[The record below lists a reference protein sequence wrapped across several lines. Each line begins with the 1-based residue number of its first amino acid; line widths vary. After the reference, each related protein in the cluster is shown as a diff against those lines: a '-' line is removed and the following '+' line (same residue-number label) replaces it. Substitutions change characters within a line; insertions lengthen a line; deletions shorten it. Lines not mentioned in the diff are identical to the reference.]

1 MVSVDTG
8 VCNKTCLPWLMI
20 LLFSSAVYSTARGAV
35 IGRSFEKILITTQT
49 SILDTLRVI
58 DDTAFEIALVVDADE
73 RLIGTVT
80 DGDIRRGII
89 RGADLGSPISALM
102 NTRPITAQQ
111 NTPDDE
117 LLFLMTNRS
126 IKHLPVVDRQMRVVR
141 LVQLKD
147 LIARKPRPNVA
158 VIMAGGL
165 GSRLGEITRE
175 IPKPLLPVGGRPII
189 ALIIEQL
196 RRHGIENI
204 FVSINYKAEKIRQH
218 FAENPI
224 TGVSITFLEEEQF
237 LGTAGSLS
245 LLPMRPEQ
253 PFILMNADILS
264 PINFGN
270 LLEFHQ
276 TGAKPMT
283 VCTREFNFQ
292 IPYGVLQ
299 MRGDELLDIEEKPSH
314 SIFINAGVY
323 VLEPFLLEN
332 ISAGQRL
339 DMPDLIKLAINRL
352 GGVSCYPVSEFWLD
366 IGNPHDYSKAR
377 DSFASL
383 AGHYDF

>member
-1 MVSVDTG
+1 
-8 VCNKTCLPWLMI
+8 MI
-20 LLFSSAVYSTARGAV
+20 DG
-35 IGRSFEKILITTQT
+35 
-49 SILDTLRVI
+49 
-58 DDTAFEIALVVDADE
+58 DE
-73 RLIGTVT
+73 HLIGTVT
-80 DGDIRRGII
+80 DGNIRRGII
-89 RGADLGSPISALM
+89 RGADLSSPISGLM
-102 NTRPITAQQ
+102 NQQPITAPQT
-111 NTPDDE
+111 TPDDE

-175 IPKPLLPVGGRPII
+175 TPKPLLPVGGRPIL
-189 ALIIEQL
+189 ALITEQL
-196 RRHGIENI
+196 RRHGIETI
-204 FVSINYKAEKIRQH
+204 YISINYHADKIRKY
-218 FAENPI
+218 FAEHPVA
-224 TGVSITFLEEEQF
+224 GVHINFIEEKNF

-245 LLPMRPEQ
+245 LLPQRPTE
-253 PFILMNADILS
+253 PFILMNGDILS
-264 PINFGN
+264 PVNFGN
-270 LLEFHQ
+270 LLEFHN
-276 TGAKPMT
+276 TGAKPLT
-283 VCTREFNFQ
+283 VCTREFSFQ

-299 MRGDELLDIEEKPSH
+299 LRGDEILDIEEKPSH

-323 VLEPFLLEN
+323 VLEPTMLEHV
-332 ISAGQRL
+332 IPGQRL
-339 DMPDLIKLAINRL
+339 DMPDLIKLAINSL

-383 AGHYDF
+383 AGSYEF

>member
-1 MVSVDTG
+1 
-8 VCNKTCLPWLMI
+8 
-20 LLFSSAVYSTARGAV
+20 
-35 IGRSFEKILITTQT
+35 
-49 SILDTLRVI
+49 
-58 DDTAFEIALVVDADE
+58 
-73 RLIGTVT
+73 
-80 DGDIRRGII
+80 
-89 RGADLGSPISALM
+89 M
-102 NTRPITAQQ
+102 NQRPITAPQS
-111 NTPDDE
+111 TTDDE

-147 LIARKPRPNVA
+147 LIARKPRPNIA

-175 IPKPLLPVGGRPII
+175 TPKPLLPVGGRPIL
-189 ALIIEQL
+189 ALITEQL
-196 RRHGIENI
+196 RRHGIETI
-204 FVSINYKAEKIRQH
+204 YISINYHAEKIRKH
-218 FAENPI
+218 FADHPVP
-224 TGVSITFLEEEQF
+224 GVNIIFIEEEKF

-245 LLPMRPEQ
+245 LLPERPTE
-253 PFILMNADILS
+253 PFILMNGDILS
-264 PINFGN
+264 PVNFGN
-270 LLEFHQ
+270 LLEFHNM
-276 TGAKPMT
+276 GAKPLT

-299 MRGDELLDIEEKPSH
+299 LRGDELLDIEEKPSH

-323 VLEPFLLEN
+323 VLEPAMLEHVV
-332 ISAGQRL
+332 AGQRL
-339 DMPDLIKLAINRL
+339 DMPDLIKMAINSL

-383 AGHYDF
+383 AGSYEF

>member
-1 MVSVDTG
+1 MV
-8 VCNKTCLPWLMI
+8 
-20 LLFSSAVYSTARGAV
+20 
-35 IGRSFEKILITTQT
+35 
-49 SILDTLRVI
+49 
-58 DDTAFEIALVVDADE
+58 DE
-73 RLIGTVT
+73 QLQLIGTVT

-89 RGADLGSPISALM
+89 RGADLTSPIENLM
-102 NTRPITAQQ
+102 NRRPITAAQ

-126 IKHLPVVDRQMRVVR
+126 IKHLPVVDRQMHVVR

-147 LIARKPRPNVA
+147 LISRKPRPNMA

-175 IPKPLLPVGGRPII
+175 TPKPLLPVGGRPILAI
-189 ALIIEQL
+189 IIEQL

-204 FVSINYKAEKIRQH
+204 FVSINYKAEKIRGY
-218 FAENPI
+218 FAEHPVA
-224 TGVSITFLEEEQF
+224 GVNLNFIEEEKF

-245 LLPMRPEQ
+245 LLPERPTE
-253 PFILMNADILS
+253 PFILMNGDILS
-264 PINFGN
+264 PINFGS

-276 TGAKPMT
+276 TGAKPLT
-283 VCTREFNFQ
+283 VCTREFSFQ

-299 MRGDELLDIEEKPSH
+299 MRGDELIDIEEKPSH

-323 VLEPFLLEN
+323 VIEPTMLEHIRSGEK
-332 ISAGQRL
+332 L
-339 DMPDLIKLAINRL
+339 DMPDLIKLAIGQL

-383 AGHYDF
+383 AGQYEY

>member
-1 MVSVDTG
+1 MV
-8 VCNKTCLPWLMI
+8 
-20 LLFSSAVYSTARGAV
+20 
-35 IGRSFEKILITTQT
+35 
-49 SILDTLRVI
+49 
-58 DDTAFEIALVVDADE
+58 DE
-73 RLIGTVT
+73 QLQLIGTVT

-89 RGADLGSPISALM
+89 RGADRTSPIESLM
-102 NTRPITAQQ
+102 NRHPITAAQ

-126 IKHLPVVDRQMRVVR
+126 IKHLPVVDRQMHVVR

-147 LIARKPRPNVA
+147 LISRKPRPNMA

-165 GSRLGEITRE
+165 GSRLGEITRDT
-175 IPKPLLPVGGRPII
+175 PKPLLPVGGRPILAI
-189 ALIIEQL
+189 IIEQL
-196 RRHGIENI
+196 RRHGIENV
-204 FVSINYKAEKIRQH
+204 FVSINYKAEKIRGY
-218 FAENPI
+218 FAEHPLA
-224 TGVSITFLEEEQF
+224 GVNLNFLEEEKF

-245 LLPMRPEQ
+245 LLPESPTE
-253 PFILMNADILS
+253 PFILMNGDILS
-264 PINFGN
+264 PINFGS

-276 TGAKPMT
+276 TGAKPLT
-283 VCTREFNFQ
+283 VCTREFSFQ

-299 MRGDELLDIEEKPSH
+299 MRGDELIDIEEKPSH

-323 VLEPFLLEN
+323 VIEPAMLEHVRPGEK
-332 ISAGQRL
+332 L
-339 DMPDLIKLAINRL
+339 DMPDLIKLAISRL

-383 AGHYDF
+383 AGQYEY

>member
-1 MVSVDTG
+1 MFTRAVNSG
-8 VCNKTCLPWLMI
+8 IFYGKKRFYRQRLPI
-20 LLFSSAVYSTARGAV
+20 D
-35 IGRSFEKILITTQT
+35 RSFEKILIQAHT

-58 DDTAFEIALVVDADE
+58 DDTAFEIALVVDAEE

-89 RGADLGSPISALM
+89 KGADLSSQIAGLM
-102 NTRPITAQQ
+102 NSAPITAQQ

-147 LIARKPRPNVA
+147 LIARKPRPNIA

-165 GSRLGEITRE
+165 GSRLGEITRDT
-175 IPKPLLPVGGRPII
+175 PKPLLPVGGRPLL

-196 RRHGIENI
+196 RRHGIENVYI
-204 FVSINYKAEKIRQH
+204 SVNYKAEKIRH
-218 FAENPI
+218 FFAEHPVS
-224 TGVSITFLEEEQF
+224 GVTINFLEEKEF

-245 LLPMRPEQ
+245 LLPQKPVE
-253 PFILMNADILS
+253 PFILMNGDILS

-270 LLEFHQ
+270 LLDFHR
-276 TGAKPMT
+276 TGAKPLT
-283 VCTREFNFQ
+283 VCTREFSFQ

-314 SIFINAGVY
+314 NIFINAGVY
-323 VLEPFLLEN
+323 VLEPSMLDQ
-332 ISAGQRL
+332 IVPGQRL
-339 DMPDLIKLAINRL
+339 DMPEIIKKAIDSL

-366 IGNPHDYSKAR
+366 IGNPHDYAKAR

-383 AGHYDF
+383 ANSNDY

>member
-1 MVSVDTG
+1 MV
-8 VCNKTCLPWLMI
+8 
-20 LLFSSAVYSTARGAV
+20 
-35 IGRSFEKILITTQT
+35 
-49 SILDTLRVI
+49 
-58 DDTAFEIALVVDADE
+58 DE
-73 RLIGTVT
+73 QLQLIGTVT

-89 RGADLGSPISALM
+89 RGADLTSPIESLM
-102 NTRPITAQQ
+102 NRRPITAAQ

-147 LIARKPRPNVA
+147 LISRKPRPNLA

-175 IPKPLLPVGGRPII
+175 TPKPLLPVGGRPILAI
-189 ALIIEQL
+189 IIEQL
-196 RRHGIENI
+196 RRHGIENV
-204 FVSINYKAEKIRQH
+204 FVSINYKAEKIRGY
-218 FAENPI
+218 FAEHPV
-224 TGVSITFLEEEQF
+224 TGVNLSFLEEEKF

-245 LLPMRPEQ
+245 LLPERPAE
-253 PFILMNADILS
+253 PFILMNGDILS
-264 PINFGN
+264 PINFGS

-276 TGAKPMT
+276 TGAKPLT

-299 MRGDELLDIEEKPSH
+299 MRGDELIDIEEKPSH

-323 VLEPFLLEN
+323 VVEPAMLDHVMPGEK
-332 ISAGQRL
+332 L
-339 DMPDLIKLAINRL
+339 DMPDLIKLAISRL

-383 AGHYDF
+383 AGQYEY

>member
-1 MVSVDTG
+1 MSR
-8 VCNKTCLPWLMI
+8 
-20 LLFSSAVYSTARGAV
+20 A
-35 IGRSFEKILITTQT
+35 FEKILIQAHTT
-49 SILDTLRVI
+49 ILDTLRVI
-58 DDTAFEIALVVDADE
+58 DDAAFEIALVVDADE

-89 RGADLGSPISALM
+89 KGADLASPIAGLM
-102 NTRPITAQQ
+102 NHNPITAAQ
-111 NTPDDE
+111 NAPDDE

-126 IKHLPVVDRQMRVVR
+126 IKHLPVLDRNQHVVR

-165 GSRLGEITRE
+165 GSRLGEITRD

-189 ALIIEQL
+189 SLIIEQL
-196 RRHGIENI
+196 RRHGIETVYI
-204 FVSINYKAEKIRQH
+204 SLNYKAEKIKEH
-218 FAENPI
+218 FKANPI
-224 TGVSITFLEEEQF
+224 AGVNINYLEEKEF

-245 LLPMRPEQ
+245 LLPEHPSE
-253 PFILMNADILS
+253 PLILMNGDILS
-264 PINFGN
+264 PVNFGN

-276 TGAKPMT
+276 TGGKPLT
-283 VCTREFNFQ
+283 VCTREFSFQ

-299 MRGDELLDIEEKPSH
+299 MRGDELIDIEEKPEH
-314 SIFINAGVY
+314 SIFINAGIY
-323 VLEPFLLEN
+323 VIDPALINHIKP
-332 ISAGQRL
+332 GQHL
-339 DMPDLIKLAINRL
+339 DMPDMIKNAISSP

-377 DSFASL
+377 DCFSSL
-383 AGHYDF
+383 AGNYD